1 MHMTSHWATYG
12 AATDGEPALEDVDIR
27 PAIASD
33 CRGVAAIIHERD
45 SVPIADARAHCERDL
60 AGKDRLVLVATVG
73 GELAGFARAARW
85 ERPRGRLPDNVAPSG
100 WYLLGVI
107 VRDRFRRHG
116 LGRELTQEARRMDRR
131 TSRRSVVLLEREEPD
146 LDRPARAGRLR
157 RGHPRLLVPRRL
169 VRGRRRD
176 PVQGGPGEATIRP
189 NQTPNQTP
197 APDPAR
203 GPGRR
208 HSGSSSPPSS
218 LRRIDSS

>member
-1 MHMTSHWATYG
+1 MTSHWATYG

-116 LGRELTQEARRMDRR
+116 LGRELTRSASSGSANEPTKRG
-131 TSRRSVVLLEREEPD
+131 TSRTRGTRPRSTCT
-146 LDRPARAGRLR
+146 
-157 RGHPRLLVPRRL
+157 RRL
-169 VRGRRRD
+169 ASSRSPATSRSPTHRSKAAKGSCSGWTWRRK
-176 PVQGGPGEATIRP
+176 IRP

>member
-27 PAIASD
+27 PAVASD

-107 VRDRFRRHG
+107 VRDRWRRHG
-116 LGRELTQEARRMDRR
+116 LGRELTKRRVAWIGERADEAWYF
-131 TSRRSVVLLEREEPD
+131 SN
-146 LDRPARAGRLR
+146 AR
-157 RGHPRLLVPRRL
+157 
-169 VRGRRRD
+169 
-176 PVQGGPGEATIRP
+176 
-189 NQTPNQTP
+189 NQTSIDLHAQVGFVEVTRDFSFPD
-197 APDPAR
+197 ASFEGGEGILFRVDLAKDDPAE
-203 GPGRR
+203 
-208 HSGSSSPPSS
+208 SND
-218 LRRIDSS
+218 DSNAGA